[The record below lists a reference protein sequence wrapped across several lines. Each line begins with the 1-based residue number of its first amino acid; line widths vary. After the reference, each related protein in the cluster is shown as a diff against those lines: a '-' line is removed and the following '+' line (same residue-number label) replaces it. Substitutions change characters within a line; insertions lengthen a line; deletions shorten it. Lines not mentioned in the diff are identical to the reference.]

1 MSLRLLEVVADA
13 GHLDTVLGIAEH
25 HEVLEVWHGP
35 AGEDGRVAVRLLVRP
50 EKRQAVMDALQGAL
64 GARRE
69 DTRVVLLPVDAVW
82 PPAVGPAR
90 EEATPRRRGGLTR
103 EELRARIESGARL
116 DGSFVLLTLL
126 STVVAAIGLA
136 EDNVAVV
143 IGAMVIAPLLGPNL
157 ALALAAT
164 LGDGALLRR
173 ALATIAAGAALT
185 LAVTGV
191 MGALWQGHL
200 GAAELL
206 ARTRVGLGDVALAL
220 ASGTAAVLSLT
231 TGLSSVLVGVMV
243 AVALLPPL
251 AAAGL
256 MLGAGQVAAATG
268 AGLLFAVNV
277 ASVSLAA
284 TATFVARGVRPRT
297 WVERARA
304 RQALAVSIAF
314 WTAFLVLLVI
324 VILLRRQLGP

>member
-13 GHLDTVLGIAEH
+13 GHLDTILGIAEH

-35 AGEDGRVAVRLLVRP
+35 AGEDDRVAVRLLVRP

-69 DTRVVLLPVDAVW
+69 GVRIVLLPVEAVW
-82 PPAVGPAR
+82 PPAEPPAK
-90 EEATPRRRGGLTR
+90 EEAPRRGGGLTR
-103 EELRARIESGARL
+103 EELRARIERGARL
-116 DGSFVLLTLL
+116 DGSFLLLTFL

-143 IGAMVIAPLLGPNL
+143 VGAMVIAPLLGPNL

-173 ALATIAAGAALT
+173 ALVTIAAGAALT

-191 MGALWQGHL
+191 MGALWREPL
-200 GAAELL
+200 EAAELL

-256 MLGAGQVAAATG
+256 MLGAGQAAAATG

-277 ASVSLAA
+277 ASVSLSA

-314 WTAFLVLLVI
+314 WTALLAVLVAA
-324 VILLRRQLGP
+324 ILLRRQLGP

>member
-13 GHLDTVLGIAEH
+13 GHLDTILGIAEH

-35 AGEDGRVAVRLLVRP
+35 AGEDDRVAVRLLVRP

-69 DTRVVLLPVDAVW
+69 GVRIVLLPVEAVW
-82 PPAVGPAR
+82 PPAEAPAK
-90 EEATPRRRGGLTR
+90 EEAPRRGGGLTR
-103 EELRARIESGARL
+103 EELRARIERGARL
-116 DGSFVLLTLL
+116 DGSFLLLTLL
-126 STVVAAIGLA
+126 SSVVAAIGLA

-143 IGAMVIAPLLGPNL
+143 VGAMVIAPLLGPNL

-173 ALATIAAGAALT
+173 ALVTIAAGAALT

-191 MGALWQGHL
+191 MGALWREPL
-200 GAAELL
+200 EAAELL

-256 MLGAGQVAAATG
+256 MLGAGQAAAATG

-277 ASVSLAA
+277 ASVSLSA

-314 WTAFLVLLVI
+314 WTALLAVLVAA
-324 VILLRRQLGP
+324 ILLRRQLGP

>member
-1 MSLRLLEVVADA
+1 VSLRLLEVVADA
-13 GHLDTVLGIAEH
+13 GHLDTILGIAEH

-64 GARRE
+64 GAQRE
-69 DTRVVLLPVDAVW
+69 GVRVVLLPVEAVW
-82 PPAVGPAR
+82 PPAEAPPK
-90 EEATPRRRGGLTR
+90 EEAPRRGGGLTR

-116 DGSFVLLTLL
+116 DGSFLLLTLL

-143 IGAMVIAPLLGPNL
+143 VGAMVIAPLLGPNL

-173 ALATIAAGAALT
+173 ALVTIAAGAALT

-191 MGALWQGHL
+191 MGALWQGPL
-200 GAAELL
+200 EAAELL

-256 MLGAGQVAAATG
+256 MLGAGQAAAATG

-277 ASVSLAA
+277 ASVSLSA

-314 WTAFLVLLVI
+314 WTALLAVLVAA
-324 VILLRRQLGP
+324 ILLRRQLGP